1 MFSGTRANVNHT
13 VRRTHGIFIM
23 FHHNQT
29 VTKIPK
35 PHQCSEKLVII
46 SLMKSDAWLI
56 QNIGNS
62 HKAGTNLCC
71 KTDSLRLAS
80 GKGSGSPSKRKIFQ
94 PNFCQKSYSGTDFL
108 QDLLPDQLLLA
119 GKLQV
124 MEKAL

>member
-1 MFSGTRANVNHT
+1 
-13 VRRTHGIFIM
+13 
-23 FHHNQT
+23 
-29 VTKIPK
+29 
-35 PHQCSEKLVII
+35 
-46 SLMKSDAWLI
+46 MKSDAWLI